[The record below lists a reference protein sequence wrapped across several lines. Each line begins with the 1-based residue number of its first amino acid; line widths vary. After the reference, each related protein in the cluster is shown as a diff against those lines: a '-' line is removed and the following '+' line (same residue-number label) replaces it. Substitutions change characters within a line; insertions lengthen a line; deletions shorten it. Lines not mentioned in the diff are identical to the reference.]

1 MKNNLIV
8 FCFFFTISN
17 DLFSQFICDT
27 IYSGRSWFD
36 HSSKSII
43 KELQLNL
50 IKKVFCYSP
59 EREDSDPKMIVPFYL
74 NRYKNSIKDYD
85 MIVYSLM
92 CNYNNAPF
100 AAIVFEIFFDTER
113 KAEVCLSN
121 IDQLK
126 KKLIDDWLHDRI
138 PKDQKDLSGG
148 YAPNHWYFIRKENVV
163 YFIHRIWYE
172 TEEEPVVK
180 IIREELDKILD
191 K

>member
-1 MKNNLIV
+1 MNKILI
-8 FCFFFTISN
+8 ISIIS
-17 DLFSQFICDT
+17 FSNILYCQFICDT

-50 IKKVFCYSP
+50 IKKEFCNSP
-59 EREDSDPKMIVPFYL
+59 ELEDSDPKMIVPFYL

-92 CNYNNAPF
+92 CDYNNAPI
-100 AAIVFEIFFDTER
+100 AAIVFEIFFDSEK

-138 PKDQKDLSGG
+138 PKDQKDLGGG

-172 TEEEPVVK
+172 TEEEAVVK
-180 IIREELDKILD
+180 IIREELNKILD